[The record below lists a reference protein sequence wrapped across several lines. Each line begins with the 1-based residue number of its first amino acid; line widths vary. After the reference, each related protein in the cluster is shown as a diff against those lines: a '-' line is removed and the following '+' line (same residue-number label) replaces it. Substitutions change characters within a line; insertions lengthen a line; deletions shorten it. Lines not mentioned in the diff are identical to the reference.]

1 MTNHKTMSH
10 FATEADYWKFKYEEL
25 RTEARDDRT
34 MAVRRIVDLEAALD
48 YAQEARKTAEIKVN
62 IADLESVLQQMTKE
76 IEWQVEQLSDMVQ
89 KMKCCGNC
97 KHLKDNISCLYGHTC
112 KQYSMWSLKE

>member
-1 MTNHKTMSH
+1 MTEQKTMSH

-34 MAVRRIVDLEAALD
+34 MAVRQIVNLEAALD
-48 YAQEARKTAEIKVN
+48 YAQESRKTAEIKVN
-62 IADLESVLQQMTKE
+62 IADFESVQQMAKE
-76 IEWQVEQLSDMVQ
+76 IEWQVEQLSEMVQ

-97 KHLKDNISCLYGHTC
+97 KHILRCIYNC
-112 KQYSMWSLKE
+112 KCNNYDKWSLKE